1 MTVVRKRTLIL
12 TLVIVIGFLLG
23 ISLLVSKVL
32 LKEKEPII
40 TLTVVEDEPSLLPLP
55 LYVALQQGYFE
66 GQGIRVRLAQGTR
79 AGSNDEGIPN
89 ADVVFT
95 DPVAFLFHK
104 AVRPAAPVIVTTVAG
119 HDGTFLLAKEK
130 EDFSWNN
137 LKEKR
142 VISFPPETGPGL
154 ALDKKLRDNGL
165 TPFRDTGIYHRIP
178 QDLRLGAF
186 KSGTADYIQLAG
198 IQALTAEQDGT
209 GFIATP
215 VGDREDAFPAV
226 LCAVSRETINKQPQA
241 VQIFVNGLYKAQ
253 LYMAREPELG
263 LKAAHKFLSKNERQQ
278 TDSLLEQYVAMGMWQ
293 PLPGL
298 DEKTFGALVQAM
310 EVSGQLPAPVK
321 FSSTV
326 NNDYARQAAETVQ
339 YIPPEE
345 RDKNW
350 LQKLFS

>member
-1 MTVVRKRTLIL
+1 MVRKRTLIL
-12 TLVIVIGFLLG
+12 TLVIVMGILLG

-40 TLTVVEDEPSLLPLP
+40 TLTVAEDEASLLHLP

-66 GQGIRVRLAQGTR
+66 AQGIRVRLSQGTR
-79 AGSNDEGIPN
+79 AGSTNVEGIPD
-89 ADVVFT
+89 ADVVLT
-95 DPVAFLFHK
+95 DPAAYLFHK
-104 AVRPAAPVIVTTVAG
+104 SARPAAPVIVTTVAI
-119 HDGTFLLAKEK
+119 HDGTFLLAREK
-130 EDFSWNN
+130 GDFTWNN

-142 VISFPPETGPGL
+142 IISYPPETGPGL

-178 QDLRLGAF
+178 RDLRLGAF
-186 KSGTADYIQLAG
+186 KAGSADYIQLAG
-198 IQALTAEQDGT
+198 IQALAAEQDGA
-209 GFIATP
+209 GFIVTP
-215 VGDREDAFPAV
+215 VGDRDEVFPAV
-226 LCAVSRETINKQPQA
+226 LCVVARETIKKQPQA
-241 VQIFVNGLYKAQ
+241 VQKFVNGLYKAQ

-263 LKAAHKFLSKNERQQ
+263 LKATHKYLGKNDRHEIE
-278 TDSLLEQYVAMGMWQ
+278 TLLEQYVAMGMWPPQ
-293 PLPGL
+293 PGL
-298 DEKTFGALVQAM
+298 DEKTFGVLAQAM

-326 NNDYARQAAETVQ
+326 YNDFARQAAETVQ